1 QPHRRTRH
9 PRRLR
14 RRATSRGGPMADE
27 QWYMAIGGHQV
38 GPVTADEIRS
48 NIDNGSIDAKT
59 LLFSAGMKNW
69 APLSAI
75 PQFASRL
82 SPQAVPPIPGSA
94 AVAPPVPDAPLAS
107 SSASSSGRR
116 AHDIDFTIF
125 GEDLQ
130 FVEVALDPG
139 ESAV

>member
-1 QPHRRTRH
+1 
-9 PRRLR
+9 
-14 RRATSRGGPMADE
+14 MADE

-38 GPVTADEIRS
+38 GPVSADEIRS

-69 APLSAI
+69 TPMSAI

-82 SPQAVPPIPGSA
+82 SPQAVPPIPGEPTA
-94 AVAPPVPDAPLAS
+94 AAPVQDVSSVSPAAP
-107 SSASSSGRR
+107 SSGRR
-116 AHDIDFTIF
+116 AHDIEFKIF

-130 FVEVALDPG
+130 FVEVALD
-139 ESAV
+139 